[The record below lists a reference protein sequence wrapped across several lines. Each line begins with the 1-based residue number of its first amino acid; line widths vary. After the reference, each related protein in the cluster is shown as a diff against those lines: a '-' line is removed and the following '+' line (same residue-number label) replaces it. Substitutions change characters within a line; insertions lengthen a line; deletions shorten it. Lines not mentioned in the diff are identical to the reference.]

1 MAGSLPGAATS
12 LKTAFLVKQDK
23 GFCPTKSGGTNGQRP
38 FSKNKNDGK
47 MLYLSAIFVFSNR
60 KIIVGHLSDICRT
73 L

>member
-12 LKTAFLVKQDK
+12 LKTLFLVKQDK

-38 FSKNKNDGK
+38 FSKNKKDGK
-47 MLYLSAIFVFSNR
+47 MLYYQLFSYFQ
-60 KIIVGHLSDICRT
+60 IVKL

>member
-12 LKTAFLVKQDK
+12 LKTLFLVKQDK
-23 GFCPTKSGGTNGQRP
+23 GNVYVSGGTNGQRP
-38 FSKNKNDGK
+38 FSKNKKDGK

>member
-23 GFCPTKSGGTNGQRP
+23 EFCPTKSGGTNGQRP
-38 FSKNKNDGK
+38 FSKNKKDGK

>member
-38 FSKNKNDGK
+38 FSKNKKKMGK
-47 MLYLSAIFVFSNR
+47 CFIYQLFSYFQ
-60 KIIVGHLSDICRT
+60 IVKL